1 MDDYENPDND
11 RRKVFLGGAEYENPN
26 IDASRQPLRYHAKFR
41 PGDISGKRRRGG
53 FFARRGS
60 LIFFVDLVIVAVV
73 ALTLYPVYGRRDRA
87 RWEGYT
93 FTLQAEALEKDVF
106 FDLLVEA
113 PGEAEKVQ
121 PGKVYTVSYSAGEQA
136 TGPLL
141 LLLPAREGSGE
152 HHRKYLRDVNV
163 DDESAAA
170 ALITI
175 DGTVLELKIGL

>member
-1 MDDYENPDND
+1 MNDYDNAESG
-11 RRKVFLGGAEYENPN
+11 RRKVLLGGAEYENPN
-26 IDASRQPLRYHAKFR
+26 IDASLQPIRYHARFR
-41 PGDISGKRRRGG
+41 PGDFSGKRKRGG

-93 FTLQAEALEKDVF
+93 FTLQAEALEKDVY

-113 PGEAEKVQ
+113 PDNAEKVQ
-121 PGKVYTVSYSAGEQA
+121 PGKVYTVNYSAGGEE
-136 TGPLL
+136 TGPQL

-152 HHRKYLRDVNV
+152 HHRKFLRDVNA
-163 DDESAAA
+163 DEDTTAT

-175 DGTVLELKIGL
+175 DDTTLALKLGF